1 MTSIKTAFSLA
12 LACALSAAALP
23 SLAQPAT
30 AYAQPKL
37 PAVKIQAGPFAIQAE
52 VAHTPRQR
60 ELGLMGRTA
69 MAPHEGMIFVF
80 EDAGIQC
87 FWMKNTLLP
96 LSTAFVKSDGKIVNI
111 EDMAPM
117 TERTHCSTEPVHYV
131 LEMNQGWFKQKGLK
145 AGMTLKSTLFKNAP

>member
-12 LACALSAAALP
+12 LAGVLSAAALP
-23 SLAQPAT
+23 GLAQPAT

-37 PAVKIQAGPFAIQAE
+37 PSVKIQAGPFAIQAE

-80 EDAGIQC
+80 EEAGIQC

-96 LSTAFVKSDGKIVNI
+96 LSAAFVKSDGKIVNI

-117 TERTHCSTEPVHYV
+117 NERTHCSTEPVHYV